1 MSVDAGAEVR
11 RDRWA
16 LAALLLAALSEL
28 AIAEAYHRFGLT
40 IGRLVPLLA
49 GTALVWGVSWW
60 AGWRPSA
67 PGRVRTSRATVVGA
81 AGLALHVAVLPAATA
96 HVSGGTVTAL
106 WSGLAVMGLAVLFVP
121 AGAWARCRPVV
132 GVAVLLFVGGQ
143 PLIAWWTAPSFA
155 WPPVATVPVPAD
167 GSMRTATIVLL
178 MDELNASDAPAFE
191 RALADAG
198 LAVDSA
204 RVTSVDR
211 NTIQVVPSLF
221 AGRFSDAKPCSISS
235 VCSDSR
241 VLDFSKVVATR
252 PDIDVVGFY
261 HPYCAI
267 AGLRWCRR
275 EGLDLAFTAWPRWH
289 CALWRRGLWSA
300 PANPSGCIDLLVW
313 PWEDLRSRVLR
324 DVEEAPTMTLGG
336 LLFAHVP
343 LPHPPG
349 RVGGTSLSED
359 YRENV
364 NRASRWVAGL
374 AVRVRQAGLSPR
386 FVIFSDH
393 PLRQE
398 NWCEAHVPY
407 RQAGCVPDPALR
419 DTQVPLI
426 VAGMPGTVLPAL
438 AGLTD
443 NSRVFS
449 LIGEW
454 PAAPR

>member
-221 AGRFSDAKPCSISS
+221 AGA
-235 VCSDSR
+235 
-241 VLDFSKVVATR
+241 LL
-252 PDIDVVGFY
+252 G
-261 HPYCAI
+261 
-267 AGLRWCRR
+267 R
-275 EGLDLAFTAWPRWH
+275 E
-289 CALWRRGLWSA
+289 ALFH
-300 PANPSGCIDLLVW
+300 LVR
-313 PWEDLRSRVLR
+313 L
-324 DVEEAPTMTLGG
+324 
-336 LLFAHVP
+336 
-343 LPHPPG
+343 
-349 RVGGTSLSED
+349 
-359 YRENV
+359 
-364 NRASRWVAGL
+364 
-374 AVRVRQAGLSPR
+374 Q
-386 FVIFSDH
+386 
-393 PLRQE
+393 
-398 NWCEAHVPY
+398 
-407 RQAGCVPDPALR
+407 
-419 DTQVPLI
+419 
-426 VAGMPGTVLPAL
+426 
-438 AGLTD
+438 
-443 NSRVFS
+443 
-449 LIGEW
+449 
-454 PAAPR
+454 